1 MKLRN
6 ALPSLHSI
14 LMEPSF
20 LDFQRF
26 MNSITDEKRKP
37 ASEFLSK
44 TAAILI
50 LKIRT
55 SWVYY

>member
-1 MKLRN
+1 MKLRI

-44 TAAILI
+44 IAAILI
-50 LKIRT
+50 LKI
-55 SWVYY
+55 

>member
-1 MKLRN
+1 MPRLHVKLRI
-6 ALPSLHSI
+6 ALPSLHST

-26 MNSITDEKRKP
+26 MNSIIDEKRKP

-44 TAAILI
+44 IAAILI
-50 LKIRT
+50 LMI
-55 SWVYY
+55 